1 MNARK
6 FLVGA
11 SAILIAIIFS
21 LLLLELSLQIFFY
34 VKNGHPLWNGHKN
47 FTVGYVAPTEDRR
60 QYALK
65 PGYSDQQIKINQQ
78 GFRGEIIGNNQQLI
92 CVIGDSVPFGS
103 GVSNGETFPDFLDK
117 NPATQLKG
125 LHVLNAG
132 VPSYNLAQ
140 SFDAWRM
147 ELRSRK
153 CNFLIVNAANDISLL
168 DFYQSDWSLD
178 KTWASAR
185 FNINKKNYGAVFHYV
200 DKIFLRKAK
209 ANSITVERNIDLIL
223 KRLESDIADVVSLG
237 IKVVLMPIQPCYY
250 NSLPYNSSHSKSAC
264 AGYSEYEKLANG
276 WDPLIAKVNSGLLA
290 MSNNQTVLFFD
301 STSVL
306 ETGNIKDNA
315 FVDFIHYSVS
325 GNKLIAD
332 RLASFI
338 FDN

>member
-11 SAILIAIIFS
+11 SAIFIATIFS

-34 VKNGHPLWNGHKN
+34 VKNAYPLWGGHKN
-47 FTVGYVAPTEDRR
+47 FTVGYVIPTEDQR

-117 NPATQLKG
+117 NPVTQLKA
-125 LHVLNAG
+125 LRVLNAG

-140 SFDAWRM
+140 SFDTWRM
-147 ELRSRK
+147 ELKDRK

-185 FNINKKNYGAVFHYV
+185 FNINNKNYLAFFYYL
-200 DKIFLRKAK
+200 DRIFLRKGQ
-209 ANSITVERNIDLIL
+209 ANSITIERNIALIL
-223 KRLESDIADVVSLG
+223 KRLESDIAEAVSHG
-237 IKVVLMPIQPCYY
+237 TKVVLMPIQPCYY
-250 NSLPYNSSHSKSAC
+250 NSLPHNSPQSKSAC
-264 AGYSEYEKLANG
+264 AGYSEYEKLANN
-276 WDPLIAKVNSGLLA
+276 WDPLITKVNGGLFA
-290 MSNNQTVLFFD
+290 MANNQTVLFFD

-306 ETGNIKDNA
+306 ETGNLKDNA

-338 FDN
+338 FDK